1 MKKRF
6 QRTGVAAG
14 TAGTSD
20 PRLSQSRDVL
30 VYQTVS
36 LIYVFLFAYTGYSK
50 MMDIAPFIKGIGRV
64 PILGSHA
71 AVIGWGI
78 PALELLLA
86 LGMVLPSRKL
96 RHNSL
101 KASVALMGAFTA
113 YLLLMIAFVREKLC
127 HCGGVIGSM
136 GWEQHLAFN
145 IIILML
151 GMWAIRKNN

>member
-1 MKKRF
+1 
-6 QRTGVAAG
+6 
-14 TAGTSD
+14 
-20 PRLSQSRDVL
+20 
-30 VYQTVS
+30 
-36 LIYVFLFAYTGYSK
+36 
-50 MMDIAPFIKGIGRV
+50 
-64 PILGSHA
+64 
-71 AVIGWGI
+71 VIGWGI

-96 RHNSL
+96 RHHSL

-113 YLLLMIAFVREKLC
+113 YLLLMIAFVRKKLC